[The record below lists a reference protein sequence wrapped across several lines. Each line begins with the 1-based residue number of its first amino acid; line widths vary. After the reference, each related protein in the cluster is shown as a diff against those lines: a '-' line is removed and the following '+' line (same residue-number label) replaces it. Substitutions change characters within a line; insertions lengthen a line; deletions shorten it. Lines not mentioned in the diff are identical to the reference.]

1 MPPVNLSRSHMT
13 NDAVFTQVDIASSAI
28 TLRIIHQRLA
38 VPYKS
43 YIKLCHS
50 YVIVVSPR
58 KHCVFKFSY
67 ETASR

>member
-50 YVIVVSPR
+50 YVIVRS
-58 KHCVFKFSY
+58 
-67 ETASR
+67 